1 LGDPSGIGPEVT
13 ARALESSEL
22 RRLGHFI
29 VIGDKSVFRKYSKK
43 SFSNVDICDINA
55 LDGKKYKVGTPN
67 KAGAEASI
75 EYLNTAINLLKSKS
89 ISSLVT
95 APLCKETISSVVK
108 GFRGHTEYLADAFG
122 RKNVGMLFVADHL
135 KTIIA
140 TRHIPLKRV
149 PIELTQKSLL
159 ETILLTDH
167 ALKKD
172 FKISKPKIGVCGI
185 NPHAG
190 EGGLLG
196 REEITTII
204 PAMKKARSKKINVF
218 GPLSAD
224 TLFIKSNSDKFD
236 AIVAIYHDQG
246 LAPMKGLY
254 FDQLV
259 NMTIGLPFVRTSPA
273 HGTAFDIAGKNKAD
287 ASSMKAAIRLA
298 ATLCR

>member
-1 LGDPSGIGPEVT
+1 
-13 ARALESSEL
+13 
-22 RRLGHFI
+22 
-29 VIGDKSVFRKYSKK
+29 
-43 SFSNVDICDINA
+43 
-55 LDGKKYKVGTPN
+55 
-67 KAGAEASI
+67 
-75 EYLNTAINLLKSKS
+75 
-89 ISSLVT
+89 
-95 APLCKETISSVVK
+95 
-108 GFRGHTEYLADAFG
+108 
-122 RKNVGMLFVADHL
+122 
-135 KTIIA
+135 
-140 TRHIPLKRV
+140 
-149 PIELTQKSLL
+149 
-159 ETILLTDH
+159 LTDH